1 MHRLSVGMILA
12 SIKLIN
18 FVVMEGIGILEG
30 NKETAKRLSTESL
43 SPKRAGRAVQEVEM
57 GIFWSKKTL
66 YWVPEHR
73 KLKDQIEDQ
82 NRCD

>member
-18 FVVMEGIGILEG
+18 FVVVREGIEG